1 MSTTKFTEDELQS
14 IRAIQEEYSMVGIQL
29 VQLKLARKSS
39 EEYLA
44 ALEQEEQRIVEQI
57 ESISTKEKQL
67 TESLNEKYGIGSL
80 DMTTGE
86 FTPNS

>member
-1 MSTTKFTEDELQS
+1 MSTTKFTEHQLQT
-14 IRAIQEEYSMVGIQL
+14 IRAIHEEYSMVGIQL

>member
-1 MSTTKFTEDELQS
+1 MSTIKFTEEELDN
-14 IRAIQEEYSMVGIQL
+14 IKTIQEEYSTVGIQL

-39 EEYLA
+39 EEYIA
-44 ALEQEEQRIVEQI
+44 ALQQEEDRIVEQI
-57 ESISTKEKQL
+57 DNINKREKEL

>member
-1 MSTTKFTEDELQS
+1 MNTIKFTDEELNN
-14 IRAIQEEYSMVGIQL
+14 IKAIQEEYSVVGIQL

-44 ALEQEEQRIVEQI
+44 ALTQEEERILEQI
-57 ESISTKEKQL
+57 ESISVKEKEL
-67 TESLNEKYGIGSL
+67 TEALNEKYGVGSL

>member
-1 MSTTKFTEDELQS
+1 MSTINFTEEELDN
-14 IRAIQEEYSMVGIQL
+14 IKTIQEEYSTVGIQL

-39 EEYLA
+39 EEYIA
-44 ALEQEEQRIVEQI
+44 ALQQEEDRIAEQI
-57 ESISTKEKQL
+57 NSINEREKEL
-67 TESLNEKYGIGSL
+67 TESLNDKYGIGSL

>member
-1 MSTTKFTEDELQS
+1 MSTTKFTEEELNS
-14 IRAIQEEYSMVGIQL
+14 IRAIQEEYSTAGIQL
-29 VQLKLARKSS
+29 VQLKLARKTS

-44 ALEQEEQRIVEQI
+44 ALAQEEERIVEQI
-57 ESISTKEKQL
+57 EGINTREKEL
-67 TESLNEKYGIGSL
+67 TEALNDKYGIGSL

>member
-1 MSTTKFTEDELQS
+1 MSTVKFTEDELKD
-14 IRAIQEEYSMVGIQL
+14 IRAIQEEYSMIGIQL
-29 VQLKLARKSS
+29 VQLKLAKKSS

-57 ESISTKEKQL
+57 EGISIKEKQL
-67 TESLNEKYGIGSL
+67 TEALNEKYGIGSL

>member
-1 MSTTKFTEDELQS
+1 MSTIKFTEEELDN
-14 IRAIQEEYSMVGIQL
+14 IKTIQEEYSTVGIQL

-39 EEYLA
+39 EEYIA
-44 ALEQEEQRIVEQI
+44 ALQQEEDRIAEQI
-57 ESISTKEKQL
+57 NSINEREKEL
-67 TESLNEKYGIGSL
+67 TESLNDKYGIGSL

>member
-1 MSTTKFTEDELQS
+1 MTTVKFTDEELMS
-14 IRAIQEEYSMVGIQL
+14 IRTIQEEYSTVGIQL
-29 VQLKLARKSS
+29 VQLKIARKSS

-44 ALEQEEQRIVEQI
+44 ALEQEEQQMGEKI
-57 ESISTKEKQL
+57 EEINEKEKQL
-67 TESLNEKYGIGSL
+67 TESLNDKYGVGSL

>member
-1 MSTTKFTEDELQS
+1 MSTIKFTEEELNS
-14 IRAIQEEYSMVGIQL
+14 IRSIQEEYSTVGIQL
-29 VQLKLARKSS
+29 VQLKLAKKSS

-44 ALEQEEQRIVEQI
+44 ALQQEEDRIVEQI
-57 ESISTKEKQL
+57 DSINIREKEL
-67 TESLNEKYGIGSL
+67 TESLNDKYGIGSL

>member
-1 MSTTKFTEDELQS
+1 MSTIKFTEEELDN
-14 IRAIQEEYSMVGIQL
+14 IKTIQEEYSTVGIQL

-39 EEYLA
+39 EEYIA
-44 ALEQEEQRIVEQI
+44 ALQQEEDRIVEQI
-57 ESISTKEKQL
+57 DSINKREKEL
-67 TESLNEKYGIGSL
+67 TESLNNKYGIGSL

>member
-1 MSTTKFTEDELQS
+1 MSTTKFTEDELQN
-14 IRAIQEEYSMVGIQL
+14 IRAIQEEYSMIGIQL